1 MLASMDSG
9 LDVVTGAFGNTGAAI
24 AARLRADGRRVRT
37 LTNHPPTDPAGVE
50 VHPLAFDDRDRLAA
64 AFDGAATFFNTFWM
78 RQGDASGYD
87 TAVARSQLLMTAA
100 ADAGVQRIVHL
111 SVVKPSLDSPY
122 PYFRAKAR
130 VEEILYSGDVP
141 AAIVRPALIFGG
153 DNALLHNLAWLL
165 RKVPVFAVPG
175 DGRYRVRPVH
185 VDDVADLC
193 VTLAQGRVDEIVD
206 AVGPQRPTFDELVYA
221 VREAVGAR
229 TRIVHAPAA
238 LVLSGARILSWVL
251 RDDLLD
257 RDELRSTMEG
267 LADADGPATGTVE
280 VSAWLAEHGSSLGL
294 QRINERQRRG

>member
-1 MLASMDSG
+1 MLAPMDSG

-24 AARLRADGRRVRT
+24 AARLRAGGRRVRT
-37 LTNHPPTDPAGVE
+37 LTNHPPADANGIE
-50 VHPLAFDDRDRLAA
+50 VQPLAFDDPDRLAA
-64 AFDGAATFFNTFWM
+64 AFDGIATFFNTFWM

-87 TAVARSQLLMTAA
+87 TAVARSQALITAA
-100 ADAGVQRIVHL
+100 AGAGVRRIVHL

-175 DGRYRVRPVH
+175 DGSYRVRPVH

-193 VTLAQGRVDEIVD
+193 VASAQRHSDEIVD
-206 AVGPQRPTFDELVYA
+206 AVGPERPTFDELIHL
-221 VREAVGAR
+221 VRDAVGAR

-238 LVLSGARILSWVL
+238 LVLGGAKVLSWVL

-257 RDELRSTMEG
+257 RDELRSTMDG
-267 LADADGPATGTVE
+267 LADAEGPATGTVE
-280 VSAWLAEHGSSLGL
+280 LSSWLAKHGSSLG
-294 QRINERQRRG
+294 RRRVNERQRRR